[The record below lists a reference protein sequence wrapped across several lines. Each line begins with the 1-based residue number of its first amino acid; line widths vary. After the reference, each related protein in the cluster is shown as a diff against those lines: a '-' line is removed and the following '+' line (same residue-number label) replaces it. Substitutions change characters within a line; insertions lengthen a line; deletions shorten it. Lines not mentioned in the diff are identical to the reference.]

1 MKRLKDLLI
10 KMKNTIMG
18 EILFDTTDFQN
29 FSTDKLLDIFTN
41 EVRKQEEDC
50 QSSKEKYDDRV
61 CSECDTS
68 DNVVDDYTKGVAVC
82 QKCGQ
87 ITKNITDTNPEWHN
101 YDDSNGVDNTRCSII
116 TNNILPSSSAT
127 TRLVGGD
134 ARLRKAHIWI
144 QGSYR
149 DRSLRSIQ
157 DKLFGYCAKGKISKK
172 LAQEAFSIYL
182 RINDCVHKDGENAG
196 NKVIT
201 RGKNRKSLIAACIY
215 FACKKYNESRCS
227 KEIANIC
234 DLDYTDVN
242 KGCKTFN
249 KLINLCED
257 SYQLKI
263 SIPEHFVERFCR
275 NLSIKKPFS
284 TQAITIAKNARKLNL
299 ASDHT
304 PKSIATGSIL
314 LMIEMNRMSITK
326 QELSDRF
333 EVSSVTISK
342 AYDKIRKFQKVVVN
356 DRLTDMYVETMNK
369 LKKNVIVEKIPE
381 ETNPYELD
389 SKIIDI
395 KEKLIERREK
405 IREKNYQILKRADK
419 LR

>member
-1 MKRLKDLLI
+1 MD
-10 KMKNTIMG
+10 
-18 EILFDTTDFQN
+18 EILFNTTDFQN
-29 FSTDKLLDIFTN
+29 FSVDKLLDIFTN
-41 EVRKQEEDC
+41 EVKKQSKAS
-50 QSSKEKYDDRV
+50 QSSKENFDDRI
-61 CSECDTS
+61 CSECNTDEH
-68 DNVVDDYTKGVAVC
+68 VVDDYTKGVAVC
-82 QKCGQ
+82 QQCGQ
-87 ITKNITDTNPEWHN
+87 LTKNITDTTPEWHN

-116 TNNILPSSSAT
+116 TNSILPSSSST

-157 DKLFGYCAKGKISKK
+157 DKFFSYCTKGKITKK
-172 LAQEAFSIYL
+172 IAQEAFSIYR
-182 RINDCVHKDGENAG
+182 RISDCVHKEGENAG

-215 FACKKYNESRCS
+215 FACKKYDESRCS

-249 KLINLCED
+249 KLINLCD
-257 SYQLKI
+257 NSYQLRI

-275 NLSIKKPFS
+275 TLSIKKPFS
-284 TQAITIAKNARKLNL
+284 TLAVTIAKNARKLNL

-326 QELSDRF
+326 QELADRF
-333 EVSSVTISK
+333 EVSSVTINK
-342 AYDKIRKFQKVVVN
+342 AYDKIRRFQKVVVN
-356 DRLTDMYVETMNK
+356 DKLTNMYVETMNK
-369 LKKNVIVEKIPE
+369 LKKNVVAEKIPE
-381 ETNPYELD
+381 EIRSFKMD
-389 SKIIDI
+389 SKIIDM

-405 IREKNYQILKRADK
+405 IREKNYSIMKKVDM
-419 LR
+419 LREA